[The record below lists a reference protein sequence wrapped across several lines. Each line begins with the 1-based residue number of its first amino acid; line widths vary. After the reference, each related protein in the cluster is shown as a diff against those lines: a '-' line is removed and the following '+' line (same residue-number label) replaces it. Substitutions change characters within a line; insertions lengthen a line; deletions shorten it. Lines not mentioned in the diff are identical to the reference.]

1 MAEVVVGIDPGLNGA
16 MAFLPRDGGIPWV
29 IDMPTVTIRG
39 SKRYQRH
46 CEPAQI
52 AAELKTAQLDHRL
65 TAAVETQHAMPGQG
79 VSSCYTIGEGYGVL
93 IGVLA
98 ALGVAYAKVSAP
110 VWKRA
115 MGLPVHSDKDASRA
129 MALRLWP
136 ALADKLKRKCDDGR
150 AEALLIAEHYRRS
163 VG

>member
-1 MAEVVVGIDPGLNGA
+1 MEIVVGIDPGLNGA
-16 MAFLPRDGGIPWV
+16 IAFLPRDKSTPWV
-29 IDMPTVTIRG
+29 IDMPTVMIQG
-39 SKRYQRH
+39 STRKQRH

-52 AAELKTAQLDHRL
+52 AAELAMAKLDRRL

-98 ALGVAYAKVSAP
+98 ALQVPYAKVNAAT
-110 VWKRA
+110 WKRE

-136 ALADKLKRKCDDGR
+136 ALAERLKRKCDDGR

-163 VG
+163 VV